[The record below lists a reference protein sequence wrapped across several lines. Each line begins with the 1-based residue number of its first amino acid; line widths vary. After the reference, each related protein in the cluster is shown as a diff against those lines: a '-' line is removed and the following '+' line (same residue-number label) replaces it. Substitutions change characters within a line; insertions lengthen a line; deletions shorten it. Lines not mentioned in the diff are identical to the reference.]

1 MRSDLSLKAS
11 GALTPHL
18 AFKVINIASLLIVA
32 AGGCQFRPGGF
43 FLSYEPLSVVLET
56 KKKALRLFEC
66 KYFVLCIYPFA
77 AIK

>member
-18 AFKVINIASLLIVA
+18 AFKVINISSLLIVA
-32 AGGCQFRPGGF
+32 AGGCQFRPGFFF

-56 KKKALRLFEC
+56 KKKRH
-66 KYFVLCIYPFA
+66 
-77 AIK
+77 